1 MSSHSGGSRIFSR
14 RKRPSW
20 WNQNIPF
27 GNIKSGYSEETLV
40 QLLTDYRNFNPD
52 EPVVA
57 LEATDLSVCKR
68 SPRRQVSP
76 NQQIESVS
84 SIIVLSS
91 ANSPPQSNSNT
102 PQITPP
108 ASFLD
113 MSQGESSP
121 ISSVH
126 FSYDLALQQ
135 CAYQDVADSSQLAL
149 ELEIEDDGESNI
161 SSVEPFFPRR
171 SPSELITPYKG
182 RSQTFLVMKQPLL

>member
-1 MSSHSGGSRIFSR
+1 M
-14 RKRPSW
+14 
-20 WNQNIPF
+20 
-27 GNIKSGYSEETLV
+27 V

-57 LEATDLSVCKR
+57 LEATYLSVCER

-76 NQQIESVS
+76 HQQTESVS
-84 SIIVLSS
+84 SILVPSS
-91 ANSPPQSNSNT
+91 PNSPPQSNSNT

-113 MSQGESSP
+113 MCQGESSP

-126 FSYDLALQQ
+126 FSYDSALQQ

-149 ELEIEDDGESNI
+149 EVEIEDDGESSI

-171 SPSELITPYKG
+171 SPLELITPIQRQIPVISG
-182 RSQTFLVMKQPLL
+182 NETATALSELSDNHVLLTDVTLHVFMVCY